1 MRNRHPRFLVIAE
14 TVFYVLVSIYGAA
27 CCYAINVPLDEF
39 PGWEFLAVVNAWF
52 LRPDPTAHP
61 RLGATFVGCSLF
73 SILVVGQVVRR
84 NVEASGTRAA

>member
-1 MRNRHPRFLVIAE
+1 MTNRHPRFLMIAE

-61 RLGATFVGCSLF
+61 RLGAVFVGGSLF
-73 SILVVGQVVRR
+73 GILAVGQMVRK
-84 NVEASGTRAA
+84 NAEASLNRAV